1 MTPPGHRQRLL
12 VAAVGLGLALLAV
25 LAGCGQDPAPPPTAS
40 PPSAAPSPTAP
51 SRAAAPSPS
60 PRSTEPSPA
69 TSATPEPVAGG
80 RPGDPGRVVV
90 TAASGRVL
98 VDAAVRPLGLDHQ
111 GVLAPPQG
119 LVGWYDEPGW
129 PRPGDPGAAILAGH
143 VGTPSTGPDT
153 FSRLPE
159 ARPGDRVTV
168 SYGSGRAERFV
179 VVRSAGLPKEQTPQ
193 DDSIWDAGN
202 PRPLLRL
209 ITCDPSTPLRTG
221 HYLGNWVLWAE
232 PA

>member
-1 MTPPGHRQRLL
+1 MTPAGHRPRLL
-12 VAAVGLGLALLAV
+12 AAAGVVLLAV
-25 LAGCGQDPAPPPTAS
+25 LAGCAEPPP
-40 PPSAAPSPTAP
+40 PPQPTAP
-51 SRAAAPSPS
+51 AVSAPPSTAPPSRAPVPTPV
-60 PRSTEPSPA
+60 PRGTEPSARNAPPA
-69 TSATPEPVAGG
+69 PVAGG

-90 TAASGRVL
+90 TAAAGGVL
-98 VDAAVRPLGLDHQ
+98 VDAAVRPQGLDGA
-111 GVLAPPQG
+111 GVLAPPPG

-129 PRPGDPGAAILAGH
+129 PRPGDPGAAVLAGH

-168 SYGSGRAERFV
+168 TYGSGRTERFV
-179 VVRSAGLPKEQTPQ
+179 VVRSAGLPKEQTPK

-209 ITCDPSTPLRTG
+209 ITCDPTTPLRTG